1 MVKEF
6 FTSASLALVIDLP
19 FILIFV
25 FVIYLIAGPLAIVP
39 LLAIPL
45 VLGVGFL
52 VQPSLNKMS
61 DILATNTKSKHSV
74 VVESLSG
81 LETINTTGS
90 HELFTDRYQE
100 AIEDNAELGQ
110 KSKMLSQLSLHTATS
125 AQQFSLVGIVF
136 YGTFL
141 IFSGDL
147 SMGAMIAAVLLSSRC
162 LGPLAQIAGL
172 FVILNSAST
181 AYKKLNALIQEL
193 KELDKG

>member
-1 MVKEF
+1 MVHWILWWISSGFHDLVKDF

-25 FVIYLIAGPLAIVP
+25 FVIYLIAGPLALVP

-52 VQPSLNKMS
+52 VQPSLNKIS
-61 DILATNTKSKHSV
+61 EILATNTKSKHSV

-90 HELFTDRYQE
+90 HELFTDRYEE

-110 KSKMLSQLSLHTATS
+110 KSKMKNEIHPN
-125 AQQFSLVGIVF
+125 
-136 YGTFL
+136 
-141 IFSGDL
+141 
-147 SMGAMIAAVLLSSRC
+147 SRC
-162 LGPLAQIAGL
+162 DFWLKSFLFLNLGM
-172 FVILNSAST
+172 
-181 AYKKLNALIQEL
+181 
-193 KELDKG
+193 KGWF